1 MKRLRALTRHPL
13 ALTGLVLLLGF
24 LVVAVLAPI
33 LAPHDPMQQNL
44 RVRLA
49 PPFWLDGG
57 TLEHPLGTDQLGRD
71 LFSRLVHGSRVAV
84 LVAFG
89 ATGLAVIIGTVL
101 GLLSGYFGGAWD
113 SIVMRVVDIIVSVPN
128 IILYLTIVALAGPSL
143 VLVIAVIGLLGW
155 TTTARVVRSEVLS
168 LRQREYVEAARAL
181 GQRETSAAF
190 RQVLPNVLGTVMA
203 VGTLKASTVI
213 IAESTLSYLGFGVQP
228 PTITWGQLLAQ
239 GQQYVAT
246 AWWLSTFAGLSITLF
261 SLSLIFLGN
270 WLRDVF
276 DPRTAG

>member
-24 LVVAVLAPI
+24 LIVAALAPI
-33 LAPHDPMQQNL
+33 IAPHDPMQQNL
-44 RVRLA
+44 RARLA

-57 TLEHPLGTDQLGRD
+57 TLEHPFGTDQLGRD
-71 LFSRLVHGSRVAV
+71 LFSRLIHGSRVAV

-89 ATGLAVIIGTVL
+89 ATSLAVVIGTVL

-113 SIVMRVVDIIVSVPN
+113 TVVMRVVDVIVSVPN

-143 VLVIAVIGLLGW
+143 ALVIAVIGLLGW

-246 AWWLSTFAGLSITLF
+246 AWWLSTFAGLAITLF

>member
-113 SIVMRVVDIIVSVPN
+113 SIVMRVVDVIVSVPN

>member
-1 MKRLRALTRHPL
+1 MKWLRAMTRHPL

-44 RVRLA
+44 RARLA

-71 LFSRLVHGSRVAV
+71 LFSRLIYGSRVAV

-89 ATGLAVIIGTVL
+89 ATSLAVAIGTVL

>member
-44 RVRLA
+44 RARLA